1 MVARRALPV
10 LREAEFRSAVEEI
23 NATVEIECLE
33 APDPARR
40 HRGQWVVYVVRA
52 NGEKS
57 LLITALAQERIMFTM
72 EGVVSFA
79 ATKLLLGSVTVPL
92 IAGTISRG
100 MAQNKPVGS

>member
-1 MVARRALPV
+1 MATRRALPV
-10 LREAEFRSAVEEI
+10 LREAEFRLAVEEAD
-23 NATVEIECLE
+23 ATVEIECLE
-33 APDPARR
+33 APDPSRR

-52 NGEKS
+52 NGERS

-79 ATKLLLGSVTVPL
+79 ATKLLLASVTIPL

-100 MAQNKPVGS
+100 MSQSTAVGI